1 MEMRFRDFGKLD
13 FRASAL
19 GFGAMRLPVV
29 DGQAGRIDEAAAAAM
44 LREAIARGVNYVDT
58 AYPYHDGQSE
68 VVVGKILKE
77 AGLRARVKLA
87 TKQPCWLIEKPADFE
102 RYLDEQLRRLQ
113 TDHIDFYLLHALF
126 SQRWEA
132 VQRLGVLEWAEG
144 AIRRGKIGR
153 LGFSFHDG
161 LEVFK
166 QIVDAWDGWALA
178 QIQYNYVNE
187 DVQAGRAGLAY
198 AAERGLAVVVMEPL
212 LGGMLA
218 RPTAQVAQRFAEAG
232 VDPVDLALR
241 WLWDEPGVS
250 CVLSGMSTL
259 EQTTRNLDSAARAGV
274 GVLSARERELVAGA
288 REAYRARTPIPC
300 TRCRYCLPCPSGV
313 DIPYNIEVYN
323 EAAIHENEGLGK
335 ALYNWHVP
343 DARKAAACRACGD
356 CETRCPQHIPIGE
369 WMPRIHERLAFAAGG

>member
-1 MEMRFRDFGKLD
+1 MQVPTRDFGKLD

-29 DGQAGRIDEAAAAAM
+29 DGQAGRIDEPAAAAM
-44 LREAIARGVNYVDT
+44 IHEAVERGVNYLDT
-58 AYPYHDGQSE
+58 AYPYHEGESE
-68 VVVGKILKE
+68 AALGRILT
-77 AGLRARVKLA
+77 AGGLRGRVKLA
-87 TKQPCWLIEKPADFE
+87 TKQPCWLVEKAADFD

-113 TDHIDFYLLHALF
+113 TDHVDFYLLHALF
-126 SQRWEA
+126 SQRWES
-132 VQRLGVLEWAEG
+132 VRRLGVLEWAER
-144 AIRRGKIGR
+144 AIRQGKIGH

-161 LEVFK
+161 PEVFK
-166 QIVDAWDGWALA
+166 EIVDAWDGWALA

-187 DVQAGRAGLAY
+187 EVQAGRAGLSY

-218 RPTAQVAQRFAEAG
+218 RPPAQVARAFADAG
-232 VDPVDLALR
+232 ADPADLALR
-241 WLWDEPGVS
+241 WLWDQPGVS

-259 EQTTRNLDSAARAGV
+259 EQTRRNLASAARSGV
-274 GVLSARERELVAGA
+274 GPLGEAERRLVTAA

-313 DIPYNIEVYN
+313 DIPYNIEIYS
-323 EAAIHENEGLGK
+323 EAVVHENESLSK

-343 DARKAAACRACGD
+343 DPKKASACRACGD
-356 CETRCPQHIPIGE
+356 CETRCPQHIPISE
-369 WMPRIHERLAFAAGG
+369 WMPRIHDRLAFAAGG

>member
-1 MEMRFRDFGKLD
+1 MQMQLRDFGKQG

-19 GFGAMRLPVV
+19 GFGAMRLPVI
-29 DGQAGRIDEAAAAAM
+29 DGQAGRIDERAAARMIEAAV
-44 LREAIARGVNYVDT
+44 ERGVNYLDT
-58 AYPYHDGQSE
+58 AYPYHEGQSE
-68 VVVGKILKE
+68 VVVGKVLSA

-87 TKQPCWLIEKPADFE
+87 TKLPCWLVETPADLD

-132 VQRLGVLEWAEG
+132 MQRLGVLEWAER

-178 QIQYNYVNE
+178 QLQYNYVNE

-218 RPTAQVAQRFAEAG
+218 RPPAPVARAFAEAG
-232 VDPVDLALR
+232 ADPVDLALR
-241 WLWDEPGVS
+241 WLWDQPGVS

-259 EQTTRNLDSAARAGV
+259 EQTTRNLDSAARSGAGT
-274 GVLSARERELVAGA
+274 LSELERGLVAGA

-313 DIPYNIEVYN
+313 DIPYNIEIYN
-323 EAAIHENEGLGK
+323 EAAIHENEGLGR

-343 DARKAAACRACGD
+343 DAKKASACQACGD
-356 CETRCPQHIPIGE
+356 CETRCPQRIPIGE
-369 WMPRIHERLAFAAGG
+369 WMPRIHDRLAGAPGT